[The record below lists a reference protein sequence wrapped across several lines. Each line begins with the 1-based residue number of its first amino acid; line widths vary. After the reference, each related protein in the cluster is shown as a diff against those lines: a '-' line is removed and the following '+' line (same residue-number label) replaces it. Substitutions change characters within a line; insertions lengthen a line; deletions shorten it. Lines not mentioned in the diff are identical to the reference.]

1 MFQSFDLGIFLLAIV
16 PVLLALTVHE
26 ASHGYMARHYGDRT
40 AEQLGRLTLNPL
52 AHIDL
57 VGTIIIPLLT
67 FMFTPFIFGW
77 AKPVPVQTRNLR
89 NMRVGMRMVAIAGP
103 ASNLMMAL
111 VWAVILGLSYVVPM
125 TFQEGLAKMA
135 SIGIMINA
143 VLFTLNMLPILPL
156 DGGRF
161 VDSFLPA
168 KASQSFQKIEPYGTW
183 ILIGLMMTGL
193 LWMIMGPVVTM
204 IMKFSQLI
212 AALVAG
218 IF

>member
-52 AHIDL
+52 AHIEL
-57 VGTIIIPLLT
+57 VGTIIVPLLT

-103 ASNLMMAL
+103 VSNLIMAL
-111 VWAVILGLSYVVPM
+111 IWALMLGLSYVVPM

-143 VLFTLNMLPILPL
+143 VLFALNMLPILPL

-183 ILIGLMMTGL
+183 ILIGLMITGL
-193 LWMIMGPVVTM
+193 LWVIMGPVVTM

>member
-183 ILIGLMMTGL
+183 ILIGLMITGL
-193 LWMIMGPVVTM
+193 LWVIMGPVVTM

>member
-52 AHIDL
+52 AHIEL
-57 VGTIIIPLLT
+57 VGTIIVPLLT

-103 ASNLMMAL
+103 VSNLIMAL
-111 VWAVILGLSYVVPM
+111 IWALMLGLSYVVPM
-125 TFQEGLAKMA
+125 TFQDGLAKMA

-143 VLFTLNMLPILPL
+143 VLFALNMLPILPL

-168 KASQSFQKIEPYGTW
+168 KASKSFQKIEPYGTW
-183 ILIGLMMTGL
+183 ILIGLMITGL
-193 LWMIMGPVVTM
+193 LWVIMGPVVTM

>member
-26 ASHGYMARHYGDRT
+26 ASHGYMARYYGDRT

-52 AHIDL
+52 AHIEL
-57 VGTIIIPLLT
+57 IGTIIVPMLT

-103 ASNLMMAL
+103 ASNLIMAL
-111 VWAVILGLSYVVPM
+111 VWALMLGLSYVVPLA
-125 TFQEGLAKMA
+125 FQEGLAKMA

-183 ILIGLMMTGL
+183 IVIGLMITGL
-193 LWMIMGPVVTM
+193 IWVIMGPVVAL

-212 AALVAG
+212 AAVVAG

>member
-1 MFQSFDLGIFLLAIV
+1 MFQSFDLGIFILAIV

-52 AHIDL
+52 AHIEL
-57 VGTIIIPLLT
+57 VGTIIVPLLT

-103 ASNLMMAL
+103 LSNLAMAL
-111 VWAVILGLSYVVPM
+111 IWALMLGLSYVVPM

-183 ILIGLMMTGL
+183 ILIGLMITGL
-193 LWMIMGPVVTM
+193 LWVIMGPVVTL
-204 IMKFSQLI
+204 IMQFSQWI
-212 AALVAG
+212 ASMVAN